1 MTSRQYA
8 LEIPIEGK
16 DEISRALKQAQRLV
30 QDATRSIDRD
40 LENVERAIGDTGR
53 AAEQAGQKIQR
64 SLSQGM

>member
-30 QDATRSIDRD
+30 VSPDDF
-40 LENVERAIGDTGR
+40 
-53 AAEQAGQKIQR
+53 AG
-64 SLSQGM
+64 